1 MDTNEKTVKVYCN
14 RGCNWST
21 AIISAPWDVCA
32 GCGEL
37 MIPESID
44 YDEVLSMIKELD
56 ITGFSDKPNSLEL
69 IKANLGHLMGDISDS
84 IIPISIS
91 DGEQEAC
98 FSYDDPGIKF
108 FCVTNRCGAVI
119 SEHTKITDA
128 IQAYN
133 ALMNYNKVIG
143 I

>member
-21 AIISAPWDVCA
+21 AIVSAPWDVCA

-56 ITGFSDKPNSLEL
+56 ITRFSDKSNSLEL
-69 IKANLGHLMGDISDS
+69 IKANLG
-84 IIPISIS
+84 
-91 DGEQEAC
+91 QEAC
-98 FSYDDPGIKF
+98 FSYDDPGIKLF
-108 FCVTNRCGAVI
+108 GVTNRCGAVL

-128 IQAYN
+128 IQAYKT
-133 ALMNYNKVIG
+133 LMIL
-143 I
+143 